1 VVLNATTNPVTA
13 KRFVRWWPPI
23 GVLAML
29 MLGLLVGK
37 HSTPIDDWFL
47 RDAGHAVGA
56 SVRWLLIFTDWW
68 LLDPVLAAC
77 LGVALYQRRW
87 RLAAIILACP
97 LAAIAI
103 VLLLKPI
110 FDRDKGGALVYP
122 SGHTTL
128 MVTIL
133 GMVVLTAG
141 CRLWAVLAAVTASL
155 LGMVG
160 LALTYHFLTDTIGAA
175 MFATA
180 MVCIA
185 ARVARV
191 PAAALQR
198 EVKLSRSGVGDR
210 RGWRR

>member
-1 VVLNATTNPVTA
+1 LSATTNPLTA
-13 KRFVRWWPPI
+13 TKFVRWWPPI

-29 MLGLLVGK
+29 VLGLLVGK

-56 SVRWLLIFTDWW
+56 SVRWLLIFTEWW
-68 LLDPVLAAC
+68 LLVPLLAAC
-77 LGVALYQRRW
+77 LGVALFRRRW
-87 RLAAIILACP
+87 RLAAVIPACP
-97 LAAIAI
+97 LAAIEI
-103 VLLLKPI
+103 VWLLKPI
-110 FDRDKGGALVYP
+110 FGREKVGALAYP

-133 GMVVLTAG
+133 GMAVLTAG

-155 LGMVG
+155 LGMFG

-180 MVCIA
+180 IVCIA
-185 ARVARV
+185 ARVARA

-198 EVKLSRSGVGDR
+198 
-210 RGWRR
+210 

>member
-1 VVLNATTNPVTA
+1 MNATTNPVTA
-13 KRFVRWWPPI
+13 GRFVRWWPPI

-29 MLGLLVGK
+29 VLGLLVGK

-47 RDAGHAVGA
+47 RNAGHAIGA
-56 SVRWLLIFTDWW
+56 SVRWLLIFTKWW
-68 LLDPVLAAC
+68 LLVPVLAAC

-87 RLAAIILACP
+87 RLAAVMLACP
-97 LAAIAI
+97 LAAIEI
-103 VLLLKPI
+103 VWLLKPI
-110 FDRDKGGALVYP
+110 FDREKEGGLSYP

-133 GMVVLTAG
+133 GMAVLTAG
-141 CRLWAVLAAVTASL
+141 CRLWAVLAAVTTSL
-155 LGMVG
+155 LGMFG

-185 ARVARV
+185 ARVARA
-191 PAAALQR
+191 PGAALQR
-198 EVKLSRSGVGDR
+198 
-210 RGWRR
+210 